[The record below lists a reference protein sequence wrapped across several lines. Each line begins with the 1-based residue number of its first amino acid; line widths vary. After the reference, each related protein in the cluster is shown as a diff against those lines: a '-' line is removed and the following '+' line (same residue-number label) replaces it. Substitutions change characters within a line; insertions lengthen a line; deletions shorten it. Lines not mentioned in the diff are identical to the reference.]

1 MRKLV
6 SLYRCV
12 TFLLFFH
19 VIFKTVID
27 SLLQLMTEKG
37 NHIKLKRELQ
47 AVLADMKQ
55 LQAENVDMSKQIEVN
70 ILELY
75 RIY

>member
-12 TFLLFFH
+12 TFLLFFY